1 MCHSRTSRINIC
13 YLVSRLR
20 RHGPIFQLYNIIK
33 HFDRRLFSPLII
45 TLSPEAPDSL
55 LSLFTEND
63 VEIISIG
70 LSRMSSMFLGPKKIK
85 RILDKYSINL
95 IHTFDYR
102 SVMLCSNHFHEIP
115 HVTTCRQAYNHIF
128 GPILG
133 RMMMKTFLM
142 ACKKSDAVVAV
153 SNTIRNF
160 VQNQNSRRIN
170 VIYNGVD
177 QTIFKPVSR
186 KEKAVIREHLNLPQN
201 KRIFLSVGFLSK
213 TKDPFTVIK
222 GFLKSEFS
230 QNSVLVLVGNGSLQ
244 QKCVQLAAGNNNVYI
259 IGSVENVKDYFGA
272 ADIFVSG
279 SLTEG
284 CPNAVMEAM
293 ACGLPMILSDI
304 PAHQELL
311 NFNKEAGVVFSLGN
325 AESLS
330 QMLTK
335 IDSLHYSVRSQAAL
349 NIINEHGN
357 AQNMSLKY
365 QQLYKQFSG

>member
-1 MCHSRTSRINIC
+1 MCHSKTSRINIC

-20 RHGPIFQLYNIIK
+20 WHGPIFQLYNIIK

-63 VEIISIG
+63 VKIISIS
-70 LSRMSSMFLGPKKIK
+70 LSRMSGMFLGPKKIK
-85 RILDKYSINL
+85 RILDENSISL

-115 HVTTCRQAYNHIF
+115 HVTTCRQAYDHIF

-133 RMMMKTFLM
+133 RLMMKTFLM
-142 ACKKSDAVVAV
+142 ACKKSEAVVAV
-153 SNTIRNF
+153 SNTIRNL
-160 VQNQNSRRIN
+160 VQNQNSRHID

-177 QTIFKPVSR
+177 QTIFKPVR
-186 KEKAVIREHLNLPQN
+186 NEKKAVIREQLGLPQN

-213 TKDPFTVIK
+213 MKDPITIIK
-222 GFLKSEFS
+222 GFLKSRLS
-230 QNSVLVLVGNGSLQ
+230 NNSVLVLVGSGSLRQ
-244 QKCVQLAAGNNNVYI
+244 QCVHLAANNDNIRI
-259 IGSVENVKDYFGA
+259 IGFVQNVKDYLGA
-272 ADIFVSG
+272 ADMFVSG

-293 ACGLPMILSDI
+293 ACGLPVILSDI

-311 NFNKEAGVVFSLGN
+311 NFNEEAGVVFSAGN

-330 QMLTK
+330 EMLTK

-349 NIINEHGN
+349 NIINKHGN
-357 AQNMSLKY
+357 ARKMSLKY
-365 QQLYKQFSG
+365 QQLYKQLFE